1 MKSETLD
8 YRESKAGIFARCLLD
23 ALDLFRTP
31 KAWVFALPQVIASG
45 LLLAGLLEFH
55 RSPLNLYWA
64 PVVRAIAGE
73 NALHYPRFF
82 RDAPLVLSAL
92 EAAAFWLFFPIGWA
106 AFVHA
111 LPRLFWGA
119 SPRFGMN
126 LGPGRRRA
134 LRVWAGALPL
144 AAIQVG
150 AALFIGQLRT
160 GDVAESPRLFYVA
173 QLLSF
178 GAMTMVQVFGAFVI
192 PAIMLGNLSLG
203 SAWAR
208 SWALTTRS
216 FWTTTAFVLLPRLL
230 EIPIQFMIARMPEF
244 WGKLDPDSVGPLLAA
259 RIFITILG
267 TMMTIAATS
276 RFYLHVCGE
285 EDS

>member
-8 YRESKAGIFARCLLD
+8 YRQSKAGLFARCLLD
-23 ALDLFRTP
+23 ALDLFRYP
-31 KAWVFALPQVIASG
+31 KAWLFALPQVLASA
-45 LLLAGLLEFH
+45 LILAGLLQFY
-55 RSPLNLYWA
+55 RSPLNVFWA

-82 RDAPLVLSAL
+82 RDAPLVFSAL
-92 EAAAFWLFFPIGWA
+92 EAAAFWLLLPIGWA
-106 AFVHA
+106 AFIHA
-111 LPRLFWGA
+111 LPRLFWDGR
-119 SPRFGMN
+119 PRWKTN
-126 LGPGRRRA
+126 LRAGRGRA
-134 LRVWAGALPL
+134 LRVWGGALPL
-144 AAIQVG
+144 AAIQIG
-150 AALFIGQLRT
+150 AALFIGQLLS
-160 GDVAESPRLFYVA
+160 GDVAESPRLFQIA

-178 GAMTMVQVFGAFVI
+178 GAITMVQVLAGFVI

-208 SWALTTRS
+208 SWALATRS
-216 FWTTTAFVLLPRLL
+216 FWTTMAFVLLPRLP
-230 EIPIQFMIARMPEF
+230 EIPIHFVIARLPEY
-244 WGKLDPDSVGPLLAA
+244 WGRLDPDSVGPLLAA
-259 RIFITILG
+259 RVLVTILG